1 MCSVAKFATGH
12 PIRWLTEAHHDE
24 KEQYCDFGAK
34 FLVQFS
40 MGLLVFTTIFHQFVQ
55 LLEAFYPRFLQIIF
69 GNTVHVKDRTTD
81 QLHCGE
87 PSFTS
92 AMLDWFTFRPI
103 VKELYIIKIA
113 NCTYVMRSVKTR
125 RMSHWV
131 LGLILKLKVSSFQNC
146 LNFVS
151 MIFTSKVIIIK
162 WCWVVLY
169 CYILVFLLFQAISQ
183 NVVLRHPTGFPRSH
197 HIYWIEMQDVRRID
211 IQILYL
217 SCLFY
222 TKTNCAEGV
231 PFDCYFVH
239 SKSKPRNLNDI
250 AVSNAHKLCIMC
262 LEQLNTQNTNCIV
275 KG

>member
-1 MCSVAKFATGH
+1 
-12 PIRWLTEAHHDE
+12 
-24 KEQYCDFGAK
+24 
-34 FLVQFS
+34 
-40 MGLLVFTTIFHQFVQ
+40 MGLPVFTTNFHQFVQ

-69 GNTVHVKDRTTD
+69 GNTVHVRDHTTD
-81 QLHCGE
+81 QLHCGK

-151 MIFTSKVIIIK
+151 MTFTSKVIIK

-239 SKSKPRNLNDI
+239 SKSKLRNLNDI
-250 AVSNAHKLCIMC
+250 AVVNAHKLFRNVLRTIEHTKYKLYSQGLRIIKPYAIYGFLVAKPLSVPGINGMKYYM
-262 LEQLNTQNTNCIV
+262 LVHLPSSGQ
-275 KG
+275 